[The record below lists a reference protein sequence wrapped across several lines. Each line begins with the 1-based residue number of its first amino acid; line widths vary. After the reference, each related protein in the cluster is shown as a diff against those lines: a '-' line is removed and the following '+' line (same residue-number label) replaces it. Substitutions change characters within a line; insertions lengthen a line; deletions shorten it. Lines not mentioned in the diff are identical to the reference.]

1 MVSRAFPVAVA
12 LLAVACAHT
21 PDQTEPAPNWG
32 IASASTVDTFEIG
45 GTGRNWGVKVTDTEI
60 LGIQPDFALARTD
73 GEIRGRA
80 LGVPV
85 VVGFHGDQGA
95 GVYRGAPFE
104 VYATYTPAGL
114 HVTGIFGGAISDYEL
129 STERINGRVGIC
141 GYDLR
146 WNGKVY
152 SGFRGCGQQI
162 EAISVSLPATMAKWS
177 DVEVAGALGML
188 MNVGGPIRVDRLA
201 DNSAEFR
208 NGPVPDVALAPYYQ
222 MSYAARGGAYFGV
235 GALRTPAGASAA
247 AARAAGRPSGATSSA
262 PRASG
267 SARVSTS
274 SH

>member
-1 MVSRAFPVAVA
+1 MVSRACPVALA

-85 VVGFHGDQGA
+85 VVGFHADQGA

-104 VYATYTPAGL
+104 VYATHTPAGL
-114 HVTGIFGGAISDYEL
+114 HVTGIFGGAISNYEL

-152 SGFRGCGQQI
+152 SGFRGCGQRDRGDLRLTPGHHGQVVGHRGGRGAGDAD
-162 EAISVSLPATMAKWS
+162 ERGRPDPGRPAGRQLSRVPRWPR
-177 DVEVAGALGML
+177 AGRGARALL
-188 MNVGGPIRVDRLA
+188 
-201 DNSAEFR
+201 
-208 NGPVPDVALAPYYQ
+208 PDVLRRARWRLLRRRRPAHGRRGQ
-222 MSYAARGGAYFGV
+222 RGGRSRRGWTAFRANELDAQGV
-235 GALRTPAGASAA
+235 
-247 AARAAGRPSGATSSA
+247 
-262 PRASG
+262 
-267 SARVSTS
+267 RVGPGVY
-274 SH
+274 